1 MGRVK
6 LVGVGG
12 LSMERQA
19 AARAGSV
26 QQGHWRTQ
34 WSGET
39 STMGEG

>member
-6 LVGVGG
+6 LAGAGG
-12 LSMERQA
+12 LSVERQA

-34 WSGET
+34 WPGET